1 MDSGVVVVGSVVV
14 LPVVVDVGLT
24 LASVDTDDTVDD
36 GNDETVDRFVGVVH
50 AGRGVV
56 VVVVAVVVVVVVVGS
71 GGGVVVPLLV

>member
-1 MDSGVVVVGSVVV
+1 VV

-24 LASVDTDDTVDD
+24 LASADTDDTVDD
-36 GNDETVDRFVGVVH
+36 GNVDTVDRFVRVVH
-50 AGRGVV
+50 AGRGVVVVVV